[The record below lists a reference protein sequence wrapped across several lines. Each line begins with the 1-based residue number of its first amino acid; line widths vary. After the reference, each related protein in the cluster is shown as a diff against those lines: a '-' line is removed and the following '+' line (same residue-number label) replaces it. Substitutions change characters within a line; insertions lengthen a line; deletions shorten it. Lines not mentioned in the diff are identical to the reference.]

1 VNEHPEILLA
11 EYADGTLTP
20 EAEAEV
26 EAHLAEC
33 AACREELALA
43 TEARA
48 ALGTLP
54 EVPAPEGLTFAVRHR
69 ARRPGTPRLSRLVG
83 AAAAAVLLA
92 SGVLVVIAVTGG
104 NEARVAQRDRGS
116 AQAPAPAAEG
126 QGGAEGG
133 AQEAPDEA
141 AATDEA
147 SMLAAPAVP
156 TYSESN
162 RDYDGGDLVKIGRR
176 VRDRARAVLDG
187 GLARSAT
194 AFYGNFDPAAFTPEV
209 REAIECSLAEV
220 PPDQL
225 LVPFSIE
232 AASFEGQPAYV
243 AAFLQGP
250 APDQPYDRVVVW
262 VVARDS
268 CSLRSLAT
276 QRL

>member
-20 EAEAEV
+20 EAAAEV
-26 EAHLAEC
+26 EAHLAGC
-33 AACREELALA
+33 ATCREELALA
-43 TEARA
+43 REVRA

-54 EVPAPEGLTFAVRHR
+54 DVPAPEGLTLNVRRR
-69 ARRPGTPRLSRLVG
+69 ARRPVSPRAGRWV
-83 AAAAAVLLA
+83 AAAAAAALLLA
-92 SGVLVVIAVTGG
+92 GGVLVIRAVVDEGETATQGG
-104 NEARVAQRDRGS
+104 GS
-116 AQAPAPAAEG
+116 ARAPTPAAEA

-133 AQEAPDEA
+133 AQAAGEAP
-141 AATDEA
+141 ATDEEIA
-147 SMLAAPAVP
+147 LAAPSVP
-156 TYSESN
+156 TYTESN
-162 RDYDGGDLVKIGRR
+162 RDYDGQDLVKIGRR
-176 VRDRARAVLDG
+176 VRDQARAAVEG

-194 AFYGNFDPAAFTPEV
+194 AFYGNFDPASFTPEV

>member
-20 EAEAEV
+20 EAETEV
-26 EAHLAEC
+26 EAHLAGC
-33 AACREELALA
+33 ARCREELALA
-43 TEARA
+43 REARD

-54 EVPAPEGLTFAVRHR
+54 EVPAPEGLTLNVRRR
-69 ARRPGTPRLSRLVG
+69 ARRPASPRAGRWV
-83 AAAAAVLLA
+83 AAAAAAALLLA
-92 SGVLVVIAVTGG
+92 GGVVVIRAVVDGEEAAMPAGG
-104 NEARVAQRDRGS
+104 S
-116 AQAPAPAAEG
+116 PQAPAPAAEG
-126 QGGAEGG
+126 QGEAEGG
-133 AQEAPDEA
+133 AEAADEA
-141 AATDEA
+141 AQTDES

-156 TYSESN
+156 TYTESN

-176 VRDRARAVLDG
+176 VRDRARAALDG

-194 AFYGNFDPAAFTPEV
+194 AFYGNFDPASFTPEV

-243 AAFLQGP
+243 ATFLQGP

>member
-11 EYADGTLTP
+11 EYAEGTLTP
-20 EAEAEV
+20 EGEAEV
-26 EAHLAEC
+26 EAHLAKC
-33 AACREELALA
+33 ATCREELALA
-43 TEARA
+43 REARA

-54 EVPAPEGLTFAVRHR
+54 EVPAPEGLTLNVRRR

-104 NEARVAQRDRGS
+104 DESRVAQRDRGS
-116 AQAPAPAAEG
+116 AQPPAPGGEG
-126 QGGAEGG
+126 QGGAQG
-133 AQEAPDEA
+133 AQEAADEA
-141 AATDEA
+141 AADEA
-147 SMLAAPAVP
+147 RMLAAPTVP
-156 TYSESN
+156 TYTESN

-176 VRDRARAVLDG
+176 VRDRARAALDAG
-187 GLARSAT
+187 VARSAT
-194 AFYGNFDPAAFTPEV
+194 AFYGNFDPAAFTTEV

-232 AASFEGQPAYV
+232 AASFEGLPAYV

>member
-20 EAEAEV
+20 DAAAEV
-26 EAHLAEC
+26 EAHLAGC
-33 AACREELALA
+33 ATCREELALA
-43 TEARA
+43 REARA
-48 ALGTLP
+48 ALGILP
-54 EVPAPEGLTFAVRHR
+54 DVPAPEGLTFA
-69 ARRPGTPRLSRLVG
+69 ARRRAARPGAPRLTRLVG
-83 AAAAAVLLA
+83 AAAAAVLVA
-92 SGVLVVIAVTGG
+92 SGVLVVWALVSGQDGTITTAERGGAGQTG
-104 NEARVAQRDRGS
+104 
-116 AQAPAPAAEG
+116 APAM
-126 QGGAEGG
+126 GGAE
-133 AQEAPDEA
+133 AAPEA
-141 AATDEA
+141 ADAQADAGRTSALLRA
-147 SMLAAPAVP
+147 SVP

-162 RDYDGGDLVKIGRR
+162 RNYDGEDLVKIGRR
-176 VRDRARAVLDG
+176 VRDQARAALEG

-194 AFYGNFDPAAFTPEV
+194 AFYGNFDPASFTPQV

-262 VVARDS
+262 VVARDT
-268 CSLRSLAT
+268 CSLHSLAT

>member
-1 VNEHPEILLA
+1 VNEHPETLLA
-11 EYADGTLTP
+11 EYADGRLTP
-20 EAEAEV
+20 EAGAEV

-33 AACREELALA
+33 ATCREELALA
-43 TEARA
+43 REGRA
-48 ALGTLP
+48 ALGTLS
-54 EVPAPEGLTFAVRHR
+54 EVPAPEGLTLNVRRR
-69 ARRPGTPRLSRLVG
+69 ARRPASPRAGRWV
-83 AAAAAVLLA
+83 AAAAAAALLLA
-92 SGVLVVIAVTGG
+92 GGVVVIRAVVDDGEPGTASPAAGTP
-104 NEARVAQRDRGS
+104 
-116 AQAPAPAAEG
+116 QAPAPAAGG
-126 QGGAEGG
+126 QGGAE
-133 AQEAPDEA
+133 AADEE

-147 SMLAAPAVP
+147 RMLAAPAVP
-156 TYSESN
+156 TYAESN

-194 AFYGNFDPAAFTPEV
+194 AFYGNFDPAAFPPEV

-250 APDQPYDRVVVW
+250 ALDQPYDRVVVW

>member
-20 EAEAEV
+20 EAAAEV
-26 EAHLAEC
+26 EAHLAGC
-33 AACREELALA
+33 ATCREELALA
-43 TEARA
+43 REARA

-54 EVPAPEGLTFAVRHR
+54 DVPAPEGMTLNVRRR
-69 ARRPGTPRLSRLVG
+69 ARRPVSPRTGRLVA
-83 AAAAAVLLA
+83 AAAAAVLVA
-92 SGVLVVIAVTGG
+92 SGVLVVWALVGG
-104 NEARVAQRDRGS
+104 QDGTSTRARLGGAGQAGS
-116 AQAPAPAAEG
+116 PAM
-126 QGGAEGG
+126 GGAE
-133 AQEAPDEA
+133 AAPEEAADEQQEAGRTAALA
-141 AATDEA
+141 AAG
-147 SMLAAPAVP
+147 VP
-156 TYSESN
+156 TYSESD
-162 RDYDGGDLVKIGRR
+162 RDYDGQDLVKIGRR
-176 VRDRARAVLDG
+176 VRDQARAALEG

-194 AFYGNFDPAAFTPEV
+194 AFYGNFDPASFTPQV

>member
-1 VNEHPEILLA
+1 MNEHPEILLA

-33 AACREELALA
+33 ATCREELALA

-48 ALGTLP
+48 ALGALP
-54 EVPAPEGLTFAVRHR
+54 EVPAPEGLTLNVRRR
-69 ARRPGTPRLSRLVG
+69 ARRAVSPRATRWV
-83 AAAAAVLLA
+83 AAAAAAALLLA
-92 SGVLVVIAVTGG
+92 GGVVVIRAVVDEGETATPAG
-104 NEARVAQRDRGS
+104 GS

-133 AQEAPDEA
+133 AQDASDEA

-147 SMLAAPAVP
+147 RMLAAPAVP
-156 TYSESN
+156 TYSESS

-194 AFYGNFDPAAFTPEV
+194 AFYANFDPAAFTPEV